1 MQEREIH
8 MKALLVTLLATV
20 ATMGAAQ
27 AQTSDALSGKAYI
40 GIGGTTV
47 KNEVVDGY
55 RFGEKI
61 FGGYNFDQNWAAEA
75 GYTRFDS
82 ANRGTTET
90 NGYNS
95 YIAAKYSMP
104 INDQF
109 SGYAKLGVS
118 RAVRKVSDTGFN
130 YRGSDTGA
138 YGALGVQY
146 KLNQNMAL
154 NLEYERNGKQKDL
167 GAKADSLGLGLSYG
181 F

>member
-1 MQEREIH
+1 MQEREIY

-27 AQTSDALSGKAYI
+27 AQTMDSLSGKAYV
-40 GIGGTTV
+40 GIGGTTA

-55 RFGEKI
+55 RFGTKV
-61 FGGYNFDQNWAAEA
+61 FGGYNFNQNWAAEA

-95 YIAAKYSMP
+95 YLAGKYTMP
-104 INDQF
+104 LNEKF
-109 SGYAKLGVS
+109 STYAKLGVS
-118 RAVRKVSDTGFN
+118 RAVRKVSDTGLS
-130 YRGSDTGA
+130 YRQADTGA

-146 KLNQNMAL
+146 KLDQNMAL
-154 NLEYERNGKQKDL
+154 NLEYERNGKQQDL